1 MQRNALTQNLYNLP
15 SPQLT
20 LASGP
25 ESDPWATAN
34 RRMALSLVFLLAITL
49 GRQLFLPD
57 SARWGTVAMLGVL
70 VIWTICLL
78 EFAAAKQW
86 IPLKLPALLL
96 PAFGTAVAL
105 LAMAFISPTV
115 FMWII
120 PAMFIAF
127 MRAPWKWAMA
137 AGIGTMLV
145 AQAIALFVLKLDT
158 ALFIR
163 ISISGYFSVALFTLF
178 FQAATTTR
186 QQLARTADILAA
198 SLQSMGQGFLL
209 VNDQDEVVLFNKKVL
224 QMLDLPDALMTSK
237 PRLSTL
243 AKFQAERG
251 DFGNDYAALS
261 PAVATYMRNLANGL
275 SVSEPNQFTI
285 RTGSGRYLDIQ
296 SYPASS
302 GHVVKTL
309 TDFTEYQVAKN
320 QAETASEAKSQF
332 LANMSHEIR
341 TPMNA
346 IIGLTHMLQRSNP
359 RADQSERLQQ
369 VDDAAGHLLSVINSI
384 LDFSKIEAGKIEL
397 EFSDFDP
404 EQVVEGV
411 CNLLQAK
418 LASKQLEIVVDL
430 RRLPDALRGDGM
442 RFEQILLNL
451 VGNAVKFTEAGTIVI
466 RGWVAS
472 AADIGMRIRFEVSDT
487 GIGLTEAQLEKLF
500 KPFEQADVSTTRK
513 YGGTGL
519 GLSISHR
526 IVELMKGN
534 IGATSQQGMG
544 STFWIEIPFGFGVPV
559 PRLHEQTVETRG
571 VRALLV
577 DQFPETREAITDMLE
592 IQGIL
597 VTAFGDAHAVSAEV
611 QSAEE
616 RGSPYDILLIEHAGV
631 LDGLEVGRSLS
642 ALPIRRQPA
651 RLLVTSSSEQI
662 SPTALSAAGY
672 SGALRKPLTPS
683 RMYGPLQ
690 AALSGK
696 RTDQVSRLP
705 GGAELELRQRGG
717 GFVLLVEDNHI
728 NQLIALDLLRSVG
741 IRVDVADNGKIA
753 VEKVLD
759 NEYELVLMDM
769 QMPVMDGI
777 EATKAIRAIAGH
789 EQLPILAMTA
799 NAFVEDKEACAKA
812 GMNDHIAKPVKP
824 ELLYAALLRWLPALS
839 APEIVAAKETVQP
852 PPMDSSALYLQDA
865 STSEDPLL
873 SKLITIVGLNVDD
886 GMRSVGDSELYG
898 QLLALLAESTDAQ
911 NLCDSLATVDLKTA
925 LRSAHSLRGVTG
937 TLGLAGIAHKAG
949 QIEELLKNGNERTDL
964 DPIKISAK
972 ELKSEFD
979 KLVVAID
986 AVL

>member
-1 MQRNALTQNLYNLP
+1 MTQNFYNLP
-15 SPQLT
+15 SPKLA

-25 ESDPWATAN
+25 ESDPWAAAN
-34 RRMALSLVFLLAITL
+34 RRMALALLILLAITL

-57 SARWGTVAMLGVL
+57 AARWGTAAMFAVLG
-70 VIWTICLL
+70 IWTICLL
-78 EFAAAKQW
+78 EFASAKQW

-96 PAFGTAVAL
+96 PAIGTAVTL
-105 LAMAFISPTV
+105 LAMALISPTV

-145 AQAIALFVLKLDT
+145 AQAIALFVLKLDA
-158 ALFIR
+158 ALFVR

-178 FQAATTTR
+178 FQAAATTR

-224 QMLDLPDALMTSK
+224 QMLDLPDALMSSN
-237 PRLSTL
+237 PRLSTI
-243 AKFQAERG
+243 AKFQAARG

-261 PAVATYMRNLANGL
+261 PNVAAYMRDLANGL
-275 SVSEPNQFTI
+275 SVSGPKQFTI

-309 TDFTEYQVAKN
+309 TDFTAYQVAKN
-320 QAETASEAKSQF
+320 QAEAASEAKSQF

-369 VDDAAGHLLSVINSI
+369 VDEAAEHLLSVINSI

-397 EFSDFDP
+397 EISDFDP
-404 EQVVEGV
+404 ELVVEGV
-411 CNLLQAK
+411 CNLLQGK
-418 LASKQLEIVVDL
+418 LASKRLEIVVDL

-442 RFEQILLNL
+442 RFEQVLLNL

-472 AADIGMRIRFEVSDT
+472 AADIGMRIRFEVTDT
-487 GIGLTEAQLEKLF
+487 GIGLTEAQRAKLF
-500 KPFEQADVSTTRK
+500 QPFEQADVSTTRK

-526 IVELMKGN
+526 IVELMKGD
-534 IGATSQQGMG
+534 IGATSQPGVG

-592 IQGIL
+592 MQGIL
-597 VTAFGDAHAVSAEV
+597 VTAFGDAHAVPADV

-616 RGSPYDILLIEHAGV
+616 RGSPYDILLIEHSGV
-631 LDGLEVGRSLS
+631 LDGLEVGRSMS
-642 ALPIRRQPA
+642 ASPIRRQPA
-651 RLLVTSSSEQI
+651 RLLLTSSSEQI
-662 SPTALSAAGY
+662 SPAALSDAGY
-672 SGALRKPLTPS
+672 SGALHKPLTTS
-683 RMYGPLQ
+683 RLYAPLQ

-696 RTDQVSRLP
+696 HTDQVGRLP
-705 GGAELELRQRGG
+705 GSAELELRQRGG
-717 GFVLLVEDNHI
+717 GFVLLVEDNPI

-741 IRVDVADNGKIA
+741 LYVDVAENGKIA
-753 VEKVLD
+753 VGKVRG
-759 NEYELVLMDM
+759 NEYELILMDM

-777 EATKAIRAIAGH
+777 EATRTIRAIHDQA
-789 EQLPILAMTA
+789 ELPILAMTA
-799 NAFVEDKEACAKA
+799 NAFVEDREACARA

-824 ELLYAALLRWLPALS
+824 ELLYAALLRWLPAVS
-839 APEIVAAKETVQP
+839 EPEIETAKDSVKP
-852 PPMDSSALYLQDA
+852 PPMDSSALYPQDA
-865 STSEDPLL
+865 SILEDPLL
-873 SKLITIVGLNVDD
+873 SKLMAIAGLNVDD
-886 GMRSVGDSELYG
+886 GMSSVGDSELYG
-898 QLLALLAESTDAQ
+898 QLLALLAESPDAQ
-911 NLCDSLATVDLKTA
+911 NLCDALATGDMKTA
-925 LRSAHSLRGVTG
+925 LMSAHSLRGVTG
-937 TLGLAGIAHKAG
+937 TLGLAGIARQAG
-949 QIEELLKNGNERTDL
+949 QIEDLLKNATEATD
-964 DPIKISAK
+964 PSSIAISAK
-972 ELKSEFD
+972 DLKLEFD
-979 KLVVAID
+979 KLVAAID
-986 AVL
+986 AAL